1 MQLFGILCTVPSKT
15 ILLLE
20 LKQWINIME
29 LINAMWLLF
38 RDFQYCRYLILHLI
52 IKLLFKQLWLKI
64 LLDIPIIIAHLV
76 IKIQFGHLQ
85 LSWNSY
91 PLACKYKLINFN
103 TEFSLFQRTCFQL
116 FSMNIKLD
124 TIWTNLDILRHILML
139 KMQTQISTSFHS
151 LCQRLLPHHCRFI
164 SLWIL
169 ILYKLYLLTVL

>member
-1 MQLFGILCTVPSKT
+1 MS
-15 ILLLE
+15 LLS
-20 LKQWINIME
+20 
-29 LINAMWLLF
+29 
-38 RDFQYCRYLILHLI
+38 RDFQYYQYSILLWI

-64 LLDIPIIIAHLV
+64 LVDFPIIIVHLV

-103 TEFSLFQRTCFQL
+103 TEFLLFQQACFQL

-139 KMQTQISTSFHS
+139 KMQTQIFTSFHS
-151 LCQRLLPHHCRFI
+151 LYQRLLPYHCQFI

-169 ILYKLYLLTVL
+169 ILYKLYL